1 MKRKDRNFYTGG
13 IYHIYQRGN
22 NKAYIFDDPIDKA
35 TFVNI
40 IKRTIGKYPCHLLY
54 YVLMDNHYHL
64 MVEMMDVE
72 ISHMMHEIN
81 RRYSQYYNK
90 KYNRCGTI
98 YGDRFKSNI
107 VPDTTYF
114 LKLLQYI
121 ANNPVKAGLVRHPS
135 QYQWSAHMEMV
146 SKQSMLID
154 KNRLLSYFGFSF
166 SSAVKS
172 YMANIECSVND
183 IIEFADVKAA
193 AAATTVATVS
203 AAAESVS
210 GTSHASQ
217 TIEAKF
223 RKIEPGSIIEG
234 LPGNILGGQANAGYK
249 QSAGCS

>member
-1 MKRKDRNFYTGG
+1 MRRKDRNFHKGG

-22 NKAYIFDDPIDKA
+22 NKAYIFDDPVDKA

-40 IKRTIGKYPCHLLY
+40 IKRTIIKYPCHFLY

-64 MVEMMDVE
+64 VVEMMDIE

-90 KYNRCGTI
+90 KYDRSGTI

-135 QYQWSAHMEMV
+135 KYQWSAHMEMV
-146 SKQSMLID
+146 SKQSVLID
-154 KNRLLSYFGFSF
+154 KNRLLSYFDISF
-166 SSAVKS
+166 SSAIKS
-172 YMANIECSVND
+172 YMANIESSANE
-183 IIEFADVKAA
+183 IIEFTDVKGATVAA
-193 AAATTVATVS
+193 AAAIDSVVGTKHVS
-203 AAAESVS
+203 EAM
-210 GTSHASQ
+210 Q
-217 TIEAKF
+217 AKF

-234 LPGNILGGQANAGYK
+234 LPGSGLGGYVN
-249 QSAGCS
+249 